1 MSHQRDDLS
10 GYYDRY
16 WQEGVAGW
24 TVQASVSKPISGLLR
39 SIVAS
44 RSVLDYGGGDGQ
56 RYGQILREEAASCT
70 VVDIS
75 PAMLA
80 QRRAMGDEA
89 ISFDELLRSQDRIFD
104 VLLVLEV
111 LQHVVDPENVL
122 VKLAEH
128 VAPEGKVLISV
139 PNAFSAVNRLRMLG
153 GRLPASGVGARG
165 VRGQTYVAPHIRFFD
180 VASLKTLVSRAGFA
194 LDALFTDQLD
204 LWRVTAYQT
213 PRIWAYTKRNSAWF
227 QLSAH
232 TLYASCSKPRRH

>member
-24 TVQASVSKPISGLLR
+24 TVHASVSKPISGLLR
-39 SIVAS
+39 SQV
-44 RSVLDYGGGDGQ
+44 
-56 RYGQILREEAASCT
+56 
-70 VVDIS
+70 
-75 PAMLA
+75 
-80 QRRAMGDEA
+80 
-89 ISFDELLRSQDRIFD
+89 RIFD

-111 LQHVVDPENVL
+111 LQHIVDPEGVL

-165 VRGQTYVAPHIRFFD
+165 VRG
-180 VASLKTLVSRAGFA
+180 
-194 LDALFTDQLD
+194 
-204 LWRVTAYQT
+204 
-213 PRIWAYTKRNSAWF
+213 
-227 QLSAH
+227 
-232 TLYASCSKPRRH
+232 